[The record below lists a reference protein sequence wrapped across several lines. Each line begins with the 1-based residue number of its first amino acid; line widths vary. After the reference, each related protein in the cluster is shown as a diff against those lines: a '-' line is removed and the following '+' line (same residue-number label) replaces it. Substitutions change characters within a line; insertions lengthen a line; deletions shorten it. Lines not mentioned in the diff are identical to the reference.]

1 MFSFPF
7 YLAFVTFPR
16 ASLKLSRLTL
26 WITSSG
32 RHTLELTP
40 ASCFT
45 IGNKSKGL
53 ENIQHQITTQQAGRE
68 VYTIVFN
75 REMEEEKK
83 LLKELVKFGV
93 LPTFLRIVFS
103 HSLSTKLRTDYKNIF
118 RFKIWN

>member
-32 RHTLELTP
+32 RHTLELTQ

-53 ENIQHQITTQQAGRE
+53 ENIQHQITTQQVGRE

-75 REMEEEKK
+75 REMGKK
-83 LLKELVKFGV
+83 AFKSV
-93 LPTFLRIVFS
+93 S
-103 HSLSTKLRTDYKNIF
+103 
-118 RFKIWN
+118 KIWSAPCHPTDCIQPQSINKTKNRLQEYFPI